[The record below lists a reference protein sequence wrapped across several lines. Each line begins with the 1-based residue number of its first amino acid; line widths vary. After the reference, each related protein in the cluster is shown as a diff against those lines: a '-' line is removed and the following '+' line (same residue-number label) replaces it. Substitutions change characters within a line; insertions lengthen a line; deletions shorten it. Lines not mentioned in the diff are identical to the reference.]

1 MPFPLA
7 EILGGGLVNGVVNL
21 LKGIGILKDP
31 EAEAKVT
38 AALLDY
44 EAKLESHFSDRMK
57 AVNETMRAE
66 AQSGSWM
73 QRSWRPMIGFSSAA
87 MIINNYILLPY
98 AKALGL
104 TIETIQF
111 PPEIWMFM
119 AAVLG
124 VAAWTRGQEKIAR
137 IAANGK

>member
-73 QRSWRPMIGFSSAA
+73 QRSWRPCVGYTFAGT
-87 MIINNYILLPY
+87 IISNYILLPY
-98 AKALGL
+98 LAPFGL
-104 TIETIQF
+104 QAVVIPAEV
-111 PPEIWMFM
+111 WNAMLV
-119 AAVLG
+119 VLG
-124 VAAWTRGQEKIAR
+124 VAAATRGWEKSERAKR
-137 IAANGK
+137 G